1 METPNNHKAI
11 QVENL
16 KTALDEWKHV
26 VVKVDSIINTEDP
39 IKRAASQIL
48 ASSCLYAIFYLLSVS
63 FFHRNDLC
71 IITLYLTLFQPSTLT
86 AVSVLLMLGLI
97 ADKLINVINERL
109 LASSEFNNEK
119 EKRFHSICSFLVGL
133 WQNILIRIDQ
143 ALAIKAKSPFKF
155 LFGSVPILSITAFL
169 GTKIYLTTMLWL
181 YVTFKSIK
189 KIPQVKEQV
198 SLVQILR
205 VKNRNHY

>member
-63 FFHRNDLC
+63 FFLLQRYMYHF
-71 IITLYLTLFQPSTLT
+71 LTSLFQSSTLT

-155 LFGSVPILSITAFL
+155 LFGSVPILSVTAFL
-169 GTKIYLTTMLWL
+169 GTKIYFTTMLWL

-198 SLVQILR
+198 SS
-205 VKNRNHY
+205 NT

>member
-1 METPNNHKAI
+1 MGTRLLRRKRMETPNNHKAI

-48 ASSCLYAIFYLLSVS
+48 ASSCLYAIFYLLS
-63 FFHRNDLC
+63 
-71 IITLYLTLFQPSTLT
+71 PSTLT
-86 AVSVLLMLGLI
+86 AVSALLMLGLI

-119 EKRFHSICSFLVGL
+119 EKRFHAICSFLVGL

-143 ALAIKAKSPFKF
+143 VLAMKTKSPFKF

-198 SLVQILR
+198 SFLYNSIRKIINTL
-205 VKNRNHY
+205 K

>member
-1 METPNNHKAI
+1 MI
-11 QVENL
+11 
-16 KTALDEWKHV
+16 
-26 VVKVDSIINTEDP
+26 
-39 IKRAASQIL
+39 
-48 ASSCLYAIFYLLSVS
+48 
-63 FFHRNDLC
+63 
-71 IITLYLTLFQPSTLT
+71 
-86 AVSVLLMLGLI
+86 GLI
-97 ADKLINVINERL
+97 VDKLINVINERL

-143 ALAIKAKSPFKF
+143 VLAMKNKSPFKF
-155 LFGSVPILSITAFL
+155 LFGSVPILSVTAFL

-198 SLVQILR
+198 SSLLIRLVQI
-205 VKNRNHY
+205 HYRQIICSRIYYRFATEILSVAVCSKYISVANL

>member
-63 FFHRNDLC
+63 FFSPQRSLYH
-71 IITLYLTLFQPSTLT
+71 YLTLFQPSTLT

-205 VKNRNHY
+205 VKKNRNHY

>member
-1 METPNNHKAI
+1 
-11 QVENL
+11 
-16 KTALDEWKHV
+16 
-26 VVKVDSIINTEDP
+26 
-39 IKRAASQIL
+39 
-48 ASSCLYAIFYLLSVS
+48 
-63 FFHRNDLC
+63 
-71 IITLYLTLFQPSTLT
+71 
-86 AVSVLLMLGLI
+86 MLGLI

-155 LFGSVPILSITAFL
+155 LFGSVPILSVTAFL

-205 VKNRNHY
+205 VKKIVIIINKLF

>member
-1 METPNNHKAI
+1 
-11 QVENL
+11 
-16 KTALDEWKHV
+16 
-26 VVKVDSIINTEDP
+26 
-39 IKRAASQIL
+39 
-48 ASSCLYAIFYLLSVS
+48 
-63 FFHRNDLC
+63 
-71 IITLYLTLFQPSTLT
+71 
-86 AVSVLLMLGLI
+86 MLGLI

-198 SLVQILR
+198 SPDTQTSSIIGGIAT
-205 VKNRNHY
+205 

>member
-48 ASSCLYAIFYLLSVS
+48 ASSCLYAIFYLLS
-63 FFHRNDLC
+63 
-71 IITLYLTLFQPSTLT
+71 PSTLT
-86 AVSVLLMLGLI
+86 AVSALLMIGLVG
-97 ADKLINVINERL
+97 DKLINVINERL
-109 LASSEFNNEK
+109 LANSEFSNEK

-143 ALAIKAKSPFKF
+143 ALAMKAKSPFKF
-155 LFGSVPILSITAFL
+155 LFGSVPILSLTAFL

-189 KIPQVKEQV
+189 KIPQVKEQLSIIQEKIAARWSQQTV
-198 SLVQILR
+198 T
-205 VKNRNHY
+205 KTDEDCKKCE